1 MNEDI
6 KELLKS
12 LATAENAETIAK
24 LTQAIGETE
33 DALKAKDDEVRKTK
47 ETMIEYA
54 LRAVGTEKEGLDEEG
69 YEDNEESVDEVL
81 ERWRRDPDGEF
92 KKAKKKG
99 L

>member
-33 DALKAKDDEVRKTK
+33 DALKKVVVGEDEMNSKSVTVR
-47 ETMIEYA
+47 A
-54 LRAVGTEKEGLDEEG
+54 RKEGEGGKFTLDEF
-69 YEDNEESVDEVL
+69 VAKVAMEV
-81 ERWRRDPDGEF
+81 ET
-92 KKAKKKG
+92 KKR
-99 L
+99 